1 MGHLQRISHIA
12 GVRLPERRN
21 TPCANK
27 TSYIRTNRGAAVDE
41 AASLRTG
48 QHVLQ
53 LVKVYF
59 KQMSK
64 LDNFFTYREAAEWNL
79 GSGSFGVKQKWD

>member
-1 MGHLQRISHIA
+1 MPIKH
-12 GVRLPERRN
+12 
-21 TPCANK
+21 
-27 TSYIRTNRGAAVDE
+27 RTNRDAAVDK

-48 QHVLQ
+48 QHILQ

-64 LDNFFTYREAAEWNL
+64 LDNFFTYREAAEW
-79 GSGSFGVKQKWD
+79 SRGSFGVKQKWD